1 MRWNNLFTWN
11 SSFLDL
17 SSVEVD
23 LKKKKK
29 KKKKKN
35 LKKEEKPNLKE
46 EEEEEEQSTIQRRGI
61 TEEEEEEQSTI
72 WRRGRRRTY
81 ANLESGETRVLKN

>member
-23 LKKKKK
+23 LKKKK
-29 KKKKKN
+29 N

-46 EEEEEEQSTIQRRGI
+46 EEEEEHSTI
-61 TEEEEEEQSTI
+61 
-72 WRRGRRRTY
+72 
-81 ANLESGETRVLKN
+81 

>member
-23 LKKKKK
+23 LKKKK
-29 KKKKKN
+29 N

-46 EEEEEEQSTIQRRGI
+46 EEEEEHSTIQRRGI